1 MRRMKK
7 AGQYLL
13 GIFAAL
19 LLCGIFSVN
28 TVKAESQHIYD
39 NASLLS
45 DAEEQD
51 LERSCAEFENNTEIH
66 MVILTERSSGSEDCQ
81 AIADDFYDKKYP
93 KEPNGVCFL
102 IDMGQ
107 RQIVISTSGI
117 MQYYM
122 SDTEID
128 DILQAA
134 QGYAKDGD
142 YAGTFAKMIT
152 MTPGVL
158 TSIRYQPGSKSL
170 VPSVGPSRH
179 RLSVRHRILVSKV
192 TRKFLSSVPK
202 QAIRS

>member
-1 MRRMKK
+1 M
-7 AGQYLL
+7 
-13 GIFAAL
+13 
-19 LLCGIFSVN
+19 N

-142 YAGTFAKMIT
+142 YAGTLQNDYDDAGMLRPRRFRC
-152 MTPGVL
+152 GL
-158 TSIRYQPGSKSL
+158 SDYRRWFHYSL
-170 VPSVGPSRH
+170 P
-179 RLSVRHRILVSKV
+179 
-192 TRKFLSSVPK
+192 
-202 QAIRS
+202 

>member
-66 MVILTERSSGSEDCQ
+66 MVILTSAAAVPRT
-81 AIADDFYDKKYP
+81 
-93 KEPNGVCFL
+93 V
-102 IDMGQ
+102 
-107 RQIVISTSGI
+107 RR
-117 MQYYM
+117 
-122 SDTEID
+122 
-128 DILQAA
+128 LQ
-134 QGYAKDGD
+134 
-142 YAGTFAKMIT
+142 MIF
-152 MTPGVL
+152 MTK
-158 TSIRYQPGSKSL
+158 SIRKSQT
-170 VPSVGPSRH
+170 VSASSSIWDSA
-179 RLSVRHRILVSKV
+179 RL
-192 TRKFLSSVPK
+192 
-202 QAIRS
+202 